1 MTNESP
7 RRVAVVGGGMLG
19 LTIGLRLAEHGHQ
32 ATVIESAPAFG
43 GLAGSSGIGDYTWDR
58 FYHVILLSDTRLR
71 ALVDELGLS
80 DQLRWNTTRTGFYID
95 DQLLS
100 LSTSLDF
107 LRFPP
112 ISMIDKFRLGLTIL
126 YASRLR
132 DWRRLEQ
139 QTAIAWLDRWCG
151 RRTVD
156 RLWRPLL
163 QAKLGENH
171 TQASA
176 AFIWAIIARM
186 YAARRTGNKQELFG
200 YVDGGYE
207 TILNRLVERARAS
220 GVSMETSAPVRRV
233 DQPNTGAVMVERDGQ
248 PPAAFDAVVMTV
260 PCNHVA
266 SLCPGLTVAEKARL
280 QSVTYQGIVCASLLC
295 RQPLSSYYI
304 TNIADAWPP
313 FTAVIEMTALVDR
326 ARFGDQSLIYL
337 PRYLGQDDPFWQRT
351 DAEIEAEFLPALLR
365 MHPGLRRDDLTAF
378 QVARARQVLALST
391 LNYSTEAM
399 PPVITSRPGIFVANS
414 AQIPNGTLNVNETLG
429 VVEQALPRVL
439 AALRQGA
446 P

>member
-1 MTNESP
+1 MTNAAP
-7 RRVAVVGGGMLG
+7 RRVAVVGGGVLG
-19 LTIGLRLAEHGHQ
+19 LTIGLRLAEHGYR
-32 ATVIESAPAFG
+32 ATVFESAPAFG
-43 GLAGSSGIGDYTWDR
+43 GLAGSCGIGDYAWDR
-58 FYHVILLSDTRLR
+58 FYHVILLSDTRVR
-71 ALVDELGLS
+71 ALVEELGLS
-80 DQLRWNTTRTGFYID
+80 DQLRWSTTRTGFYID
-95 DQLLS
+95 DRLLS

-112 ISMIDKFRLGLTIL
+112 LSMVDKFRLGLTIL
-126 YASRLR
+126 HASRLR
-132 DWRRLEQ
+132 DWRHLER
-139 QTAIAWLDRWCG
+139 QTAVAWLERWCG

-163 QAKLGENH
+163 QAKLGGNH

-186 YAARRTGNKQELFG
+186 YAARRTGNRQELFG
-200 YVDGGYE
+200 CVDGGYE
-207 TILNRLVERARAS
+207 TILGRLVERARTR
-220 GVSMETSAPVRRV
+220 GVTLETGATVRRV
-233 DQPNTGAVMVERDGQ
+233 DQPDTGAVMVERDGQ
-248 PPAAFDAVVMTV
+248 PPETFDAVVMTV
-260 PCNHVA
+260 PCNDVA
-266 SLCPGLTVAEKARL
+266 SLCPGLTVAERARL

-295 RQPLSSYYI
+295 RRPLSGYYI

-326 ARFGDQSLIYL
+326 ARFAGRSLIYL
-337 PRYLGQDDPFWQRT
+337 PRYLGRDDPFWQRT
-351 DAEIEAEFLPALLR
+351 DAEVEAEFLPALLR
-365 MHPGLRRDDLTAF
+365 MHPGLRRDDITAF

-399 PPVITSRPGIFVANS
+399 PPVATSRPGIFVANS
-414 AQIPNGTLNVNETLG
+414 AQIPGGTLNVNETLG